1 MTRWSQPLIHTTRVF
16 NQHLEER
23 IVRRTETSTGTT
35 KAGYRQRT
43 ARVEPAVAR
52 FVFFFTLIHE
62 CAFNYFPTWL
72 GFLTIFFRLHLINQ
86 FYDFCCSTDN
96 ELYDFEV
103 FDYQVDLCRS
113 FTKTTFNFN
122 FKIFFSSE
130 W

>member
-1 MTRWSQPLIHTTRVF
+1 MEPTTDTHDQGLQPTLGRADCKEDGNIYRNDESWIPSKNSTC
-16 NQHLEER
+16 
-23 IVRRTETSTGTT
+23 RTCSC
-35 KAGYRQRT
+35 K
-43 ARVEPAVAR
+43 VCI
-52 FVFFFTLIHE
+52 FFTLIHE